1 MNKKER
7 MLDIITII
15 ALFLIMTVGIIAV
28 SHRTDD
34 INNGRITVV
43 SDSEM
48 DK

>member
-7 MLDIITII
+7 ILDIITII
-15 ALFLIMTVGIIAV
+15 ALFLMMTVGIIAV
-28 SHRTDD
+28 SHRTND

-43 SDSEM
+43 SDSEC

>member
-28 SHRTDD
+28 SHRVDD
-34 INNGRITVV
+34 VNNGRITVV

>member
-1 MNKKER
+1 MNKKEK

-15 ALFLIMTVGIIAV
+15 TLFLIMTIGIIAV